1 MAREIINP
9 NLILTYLLFI
19 AGFVILIQG
28 AKWLVDGA
36 ASIGRKKG
44 LSQIVIG
51 LTIVAFGTSLPE
63 LVINIFA
70 SLEGSTD
77 LAIGNVLGSNLI
89 NTLFIIGVTALIY
102 PIKMNGPKYR
112 TDVLFNL
119 FAIIILAIVAN
130 DTIFGKQDNLIS
142 VADGIVLLII
152 LAAFLYFSFKG
163 GSLESGA
170 VDVIKIF
177 PNFKSLGLVLI
188 GTAGLYFGGKWIVG
202 GVDGIGAD
210 FGLSQTVIGLTL
222 VAIAT
227 SLPELV
233 TSIIAARKK
242 NTDLAIG
249 NAVGSNVFNILLVL
263 GTSAIVKPISFQ
275 PKLNIELGLL
285 FLSALTIMVFVQLNI
300 GGSKRSISRAEG
312 LILVILYICY
322 LVWKMLYQ

>member
-1 MAREIINP
+1 M
-9 NLILTYLLFI
+9 LTYLLFI

-36 ASIGRKKG
+36 ASIGRKNG

-51 LTIVAFGTSLPE
+51 LTIVALGTSLPE

-89 NTLFIIGVTALIY
+89 NTLFIIGITALIY
-102 PIKMNGPKYR
+102 PIKMNGPKFR

-119 FAIIILAIVAN
+119 FAIAILAIIAN
-130 DTIFGKQDNLIS
+130 DTFFGKQTNLIS
-142 VADGIVLLII
+142 FTDGIILLII
-152 LAAFLYFSFKG
+152 LVAFLYFSFKSG
-163 GSLESGA
+163 GIEKEVEG
-170 VDVIKIF
+170 VIKVYA
-177 PNFKSLGLVLI
+177 NVKSLVLI
-188 GTAGLYFGGKWIVG
+188 AIGIAGLYFGGKWIVG
-202 GVDGIGAD
+202 GVDKIGTD
-210 FGLSQTVIGLTL
+210 FGISQSVIGLTL

-263 GTSAIVKPISFQ
+263 GASAIVEPISFQ
-275 PKLNIELGLL
+275 PSLNIELGLL
-285 FLSALTIMVFVQLNI
+285 LMSALTIMLFVQLNI
-300 GGSKRSISRAEG
+300 GGAKRSISRVEG
-312 LILVILYICY
+312 SILVILYICY
-322 LVWKMLYQ
+322 LVWKMFVQ